1 MPEDV
6 ILIVEDDVRQRALL
20 GEFLSANS
28 LKALTAGNCLEAEHI
43 CRTHRPDAAIL
54 DYELP
59 DGNALDLM
67 TRLKTIDPSL
77 PMIILTG
84 QGSIQRAV
92 EAVKLGADQFLTKPV
107 DLATLNVLLQRS
119 LANHQIRQ
127 VQLADKRRGYPHVPD
142 PFLGKSAGIQ
152 KLAEVAHKVL
162 NTNSP
167 VLIQG
172 ATGSGKGVLARWL
185 HQNGPRAEWPF
196 VDLNCAGLSK
206 ELLETELFGH
216 EKGAFTGAVQNKV
229 GLLEIGHKGTIFL
242 DEIADLDLQV
252 QPKLLKVLEEKRF
265 RRLGDVRERFVD
277 ARLIAATNR
286 DFRELVRQKI
296 FRDDLYFRISAISL
310 SVPSLHERVEDIP
323 ILARQLLDHVSVDL
337 GVHSVE
343 ISDEAM
349 RYLQSYPWP
358 GNIRELRNILERA
371 LLLGDQKLLAAKDL
385 HFDVRVDT
393 DRFDD
398 GAIAT
403 LEEVERTHIAR
414 ALRILGG
421 QVPEAAKRL
430 GIPRSS
436 LYNKIKQYRIG
447 HDAKTTPSGAESDTQ
462 VDTETPERFADKSS

>member
-6 ILIVEDDVRQRALL
+6 ILIVEDDIRQRALL
-20 GEFLSANS
+20 GEFLSANG
-28 LKALTAGNCLEAEHI
+28 LKAVTAGNCLEAEHI

-59 DGNALDLM
+59 DGNALGLM
-67 TRLKTIDPSL
+67 IRLRTIDPSL
-77 PMIILTG
+77 PIMILTG

-107 DLATLNVLLQRS
+107 DLVTLTVLLQRS
-119 LANHQIRQ
+119 LANHQIRR
-127 VQLADKRRGYPHVPD
+127 VQLADKRRVGEHVPD
-142 PFLGKSAGIQ
+142 PFVGKSASIQ
-152 KLAEVAHKVL
+152 RLTEVAHKVL

-185 HQNGPRAEWPF
+185 HQNGPRSERPF

-229 GLLEIGHKGTIFL
+229 GLLEIGHRGTIFL
-242 DEIADLDLQV
+242 DEIGDLDLQV
-252 QPKLLKVLEEKRF
+252 QPKLLKVLEEKSF
-265 RRLGDVRERFVD
+265 RRLGDVRERLVD
-277 ARLIAATNR
+277 VRLIAASNR
-286 DFRELVRQKI
+286 DLRELVRQKT
-296 FRDDLYFRISAISL
+296 FRDDLYFRLSAISL
-310 SVPSLHERVEDIP
+310 SVPSLHERLEDIP
-323 ILARQLLDHVSVDL
+323 ILARQLLDRVGADL
-337 GVHSVE
+337 GIHSID

-358 GNIRELRNILERA
+358 GNVRELRNILERA
-371 LLLGDQKLLAAKDL
+371 LLLGDQQLLTPQDL
-385 HFDVRVDT
+385 HFDVRADT
-393 DRFDD
+393 DRLDD
-398 GAIAT
+398 GTIST

-421 QVPEAAKRL
+421 HVPEAAKAL
-430 GIPRSS
+430 GIPRST
-436 LYNKIKQYRIG
+436 LYSKIKEYRIG
-447 HDAKTTPSGAESDTQ
+447 DEPKIELPDAVVRCTS
-462 VDTETPERFADKSS
+462 

>member
-6 ILIVEDDVRQRALL
+6 ILIVEDDIRQRALL
-20 GEFLSANS
+20 SEFLSANG

-43 CRTHRPDAAIL
+43 CRTQRPDAAIL

-59 DGNALDLM
+59 DGNALGLM
-67 TRLKTIDPSL
+67 IRLKTIDPSL
-77 PMIILTG
+77 PIIILTG

-107 DLATLNVLLQRS
+107 DLVTLTVLLQRS
-119 LANHQIRQ
+119 LANSQIRQ
-127 VQLADKRRGYPHVPD
+127 VRLAEKRRIGEHVPD
-142 PFLGKSAGIQ
+142 PFVGKSASIQ
-152 KLAEVAHKVL
+152 KLTEVAHKVL

-167 VLIQG
+167 VLIDG

-185 HQNGPRAEWPF
+185 HQNGPRSERPF

-229 GLLEIGHKGTIFL
+229 GLLEIGHRGTIFL
-242 DEIADLDLQV
+242 DEIGDLDLQV
-252 QPKLLKVLEEKRF
+252 QPKLLKVLEEKSF
-265 RRLGDVRERFVD
+265 RRLGDVRERLVD
-277 ARLIAATNR
+277 VRLIAATNR
-286 DFRELVRQKI
+286 DLRELVRQKT
-296 FRDDLYFRISAISL
+296 FREDLYFRVSAISL
-310 SVPSLHERVEDIP
+310 SVPSLHERIEDIP
-323 ILARQLLDHVSVDL
+323 ILARQLLDRVAADL
-337 GVHSVE
+337 GVLSTE

-358 GNIRELRNILERA
+358 GNVRELRNILERA
-371 LLLGDQKLLAAKDL
+371 VLLGDQQLLTPKDL
-385 HFDVRVDT
+385 HFDVRAET

-398 GAIAT
+398 GAITT

-421 QVPEAAKRL
+421 QVPEAAKAL

-447 HDAKTTPSGAESDTQ
+447 HDPKIELPAAASDAR
-462 VDTETPERFADKSS
+462 VEAETPVGFADKSS

>member
-6 ILIVEDDVRQRALL
+6 ILIVEDDMRQRALL
-20 GEFLSANS
+20 GEFLSANG

-59 DGNALDLM
+59 DGNAVGLM
-67 TRLKTIDPSL
+67 IRLKTIDPSL
-77 PMIILTG
+77 PVIILTG

-107 DLATLNVLLQRS
+107 DLVTLTVLLQRS
-119 LANHQIRQ
+119 LANHQARQ
-127 VQLADKRRGYPHVPD
+127 VQQADKRRVGEQVPD
-142 PFLGKSAGIQ
+142 PFVGKSACIQ
-152 KLAEVAHKVL
+152 KLTEVAHKIL

-185 HQNGPRAEWPF
+185 HQNGPRSERPF

-216 EKGAFTGAVQNKV
+216 EKGAFTGAVQSKV
-229 GLLEIGHKGTIFL
+229 GLLEMGHRGTIFL
-242 DEIADLDLQV
+242 DEIGDLDLQV
-252 QPKLLKVLEEKRF
+252 QPKLLKVLEEKSF
-265 RRLGDVRERFVD
+265 RRLGDVRERLVD
-277 ARLIAATNR
+277 VRLIAATNR
-286 DFRELVRQKI
+286 DLRELVRQKT
-296 FRDDLYFRISAISL
+296 FRDDLYFRVSSISL
-310 SVPSLHERVEDIP
+310 SVPSLHERIEDIP
-323 ILARQLLDHVSVDL
+323 ILARQLLDQVGADL
-337 GVHSVE
+337 GVPSTD

-358 GNIRELRNILERA
+358 GNVRELRNILERA
-371 LLLGDQKLLAAKDL
+371 VLLGDQRLLTAKDL
-385 HFDVRVDT
+385 HFDVRADT

-403 LEEVERTHIAR
+403 LEQVERTQIER

-436 LYNKIKQYRIG
+436 LYNKIKQYRLD
-447 HDAKTTPSGAESDTQ
+447 HDPKAELPAAAPDARA
-462 VDTETPERFADKSS
+462 DAEMPGRFVDKSS

>member
-1 MPEDV
+1 MPEDA
-6 ILIVEDDVRQRALL
+6 ILIVEDDPQQRALL
-20 GEFLSANS
+20 GEFLSANG

-59 DGNALDLM
+59 DGNALGLM
-67 TRLKTIDPSL
+67 IRLRTIDPSL
-77 PMIILTG
+77 PIIILTG

-107 DLATLNVLLQRS
+107 DLVTLTVLLQRS
-119 LANHQIRQ
+119 LANHQIQR
-127 VQLADKRRGYPHVPD
+127 VQLADKRREGEHVPD
-142 PFLGKSAGIQ
+142 PFLGKSASVR
-152 KLAEVAHKVL
+152 KLTEVAHKVL

-185 HQNGPRAEWPF
+185 HHNGPRSERPF

-252 QPKLLKVLEEKRF
+252 QPKLLKVLEEKSF

-277 ARLIAATNR
+277 VRLIAATNR
-286 DFRELVRQKI
+286 DLRELVRQKA

-310 SVPSLHERVEDIP
+310 TVPSLQERVEDIP
-323 ILARQLLDHVSVDL
+323 VLARQLLDRLGADL
-337 GVHSVE
+337 GLHHTK

-358 GNIRELRNILERA
+358 GNVRELRNILERA
-371 LLLGDQKLLAAKDL
+371 LLLGDQKVLTSQDL
-385 HFDVRVDT
+385 HFDVRAET
-393 DRFDD
+393 NGFDD
-398 GAIAT
+398 GAITT
-403 LEEVERTHIAR
+403 LEEVEKTHIAR
-414 ALRILGG
+414 ALRLLGG
-421 QVPEAAKRL
+421 QVPEAAKAL

-436 LYNKIKQYRIG
+436 LYNKIKQYRIA
-447 HDAKTTPSGAESDTQ
+447 HEPKPELPPTASDARVES
-462 VDTETPERFADKSS
+462 EMPERWPERHS

>member
-6 ILIVEDDVRQRALL
+6 ILIVEDDTRQRALL
-20 GEFLSANS
+20 GEFLTANG
-28 LKALTAGNCLEAEHI
+28 LKALPAGNCLEAEHI

-59 DGNALDLM
+59 DGDALGLM
-67 TRLKTIDPSL
+67 IRLKAVDSSL
-77 PMIILTG
+77 PIIILTG
-84 QGSIQRAV
+84 QGTIQRAV

-107 DLATLNVLLQRS
+107 DLATLNVLLQRA
-119 LANHQIRQ
+119 LANHRIRQ
-127 VQLADKRRGYPHVPD
+127 AQLADKSRVRPIPD
-142 PFLGKSAGIQ
+142 PFVGKSASIQ

-185 HQNGPRAEWPF
+185 HQNGPRAERPF
-196 VDLNCAGLSK
+196 VDLNCAGLSR

-242 DEIADLDLQV
+242 DEIGDLDLQV
-252 QPKLLKVLEEKRF
+252 QPKLLKVLEEKSF
-265 RRLGDVRERFVD
+265 RRLGDVRERLVD
-277 ARLIAATNR
+277 VRLIAATNR
-286 DFRELVRQKI
+286 DLRELVRQKT
-296 FRDDLYFRISAISL
+296 FRDDLYFRVSAISL

-323 ILARQLLDHVSVDL
+323 VLARQLLDRVGDDL
-337 GVHSVE
+337 GLRSIE

-358 GNIRELRNILERA
+358 GNVRELRNILERA
-371 LLLGDQKLLAAKDL
+371 VLLGDQHLLTAKDL
-385 HFDVRVDT
+385 HFDVPADT
-393 DRFDD
+393 DGFDD
-398 GAIAT
+398 GAITT

-421 QVPEAAKRL
+421 QVPEAAKKL

-447 HDAKTTPSGAESDTQ
+447 QDPKPVLPAAASGSRADA
-462 VDTETPERFADKSS
+462 ETPERFADKSS

>member
-1 MPEDV
+1 MREDV
-6 ILIVEDDVRQRALL
+6 ILIVEDDIRQRALL
-20 GEFLSANS
+20 GEFLLANG
-28 LKALTAGNCLEAEHI
+28 LKALTAGSCLEAEHI

-67 TRLKTIDPSL
+67 SRLKTIDPSL
-77 PMIILTG
+77 PIIILTG
-84 QGSIQRAV
+84 QGSIPRAV

-107 DLATLNVLLQRS
+107 DLATLKVLLQRS

-127 VQLADKRRGYPHVPD
+127 VQLADKRRVSQQIPD
-142 PFLGKSAGIQ
+142 PFVGKSASIR
-152 KLAEVAHKVL
+152 KLTEVAHKVL

-172 ATGSGKGVLARWL
+172 ATGSGKGILARWL

-242 DEIADLDLQV
+242 DEIADLDIQV
-252 QPKLLKVLEEKRF
+252 QPKLLKVLEEKSF

-277 ARLIAATNR
+277 VRLIAATNR
-286 DFRELVRQKI
+286 DLHKLVHQKT

-323 ILARQLLDHVSVDL
+323 ILARQLLDRVGTDL
-337 GVHSVE
+337 GLRPPE
-343 ISDEAM
+343 ISSEAI

-358 GNIRELRNILERA
+358 GNVRELRNILERA
-371 LLLGDQKLLAAKDL
+371 VLLGDQQLLTAKDL
-385 HFDVRVDT
+385 HFDVRADT

-398 GAIAT
+398 AAITT
-403 LEEVERTHIAR
+403 LEQVERTQIER

-436 LYNKIKQYRIG
+436 LYNKIRQYRID
-447 HDAKTTPSGAESDTQ
+447 HDPKAELPAAASDAG
-462 VDTETPERFADKSS
+462 VDAEMPERFADKRS